1 MSSSVLAGVALVV
14 SLATFVVNY
23 RWNQRAERRARM
35 PVLVFRER
43 HESDVTVANIGQAPA
58 MNIIFAQGRSLD
70 GRAIALEGG
79 IHEQWFS
86 PIHLRPLEPNGTV
99 TVPCWMEH
107 GLGVRYTDVFENE
120 YVVKASD
127 YGMRIFEGRGH
138 LPNWNM
144 ADESKYIEELSSETL
159 DGLRKGTP
167 DGKWAVHTH

>member
-1 MSSSVLAGVALVV
+1 MSSAIFAGVALVV

-43 HESDVTVANIGQAPA
+43 RESDVTVANIGQAPA
-58 MNIIFAQGRSLD
+58 MNIIFVQGRALD
-70 GRAIALEGG
+70 RRAITLEDGV
-79 IHEQWFS
+79 HEQWFS

-99 TVPCWMEH
+99 SVPCWKEH

-127 YGMRIFEGRGH
+127 YGMRIFEGKGH
-138 LPNWNM
+138 LP
-144 ADESKYIEELSSETL
+144 D
-159 DGLRKGTP
+159 
-167 DGKWAVHTH
+167 